1 MQQLLVGIAC
11 LGPAEILQRMWSPE
25 EAVARFKTF
34 NGQNAKEY
42 FLYTVLVELQKAGL
56 TMTRWVEFFDRSSE
70 MAEWSQTLKDLD
82 VQCRISEQSLWHRKL
97 VEMLVHLIGFT
108 QTPETEYFHHYLTA
122 AELQQTLHDQK
133 EQTEFFGHASDYLDE
148 KVKLDTAAFLR
159 APIDW
164 SRAWYLKDSK
174 STPPKSVRAPLLA
187 TTRSLVLRALQ
198 AGTPMER
205 RNLGFCYRNAFS
217 IPSSA
222 IHFDALPW
230 EGRKRDLQQFTVGLL
245 QLGFLCADILL
256 RVTQLFEIAGDTEH
270 CVLARRFASAGVTSG
285 LVGDAEEGDFVI
297 VVQRGSSPLLGRV
310 SELLRSKYG
319 NESYRIT
326 YLDDQRLAAV
336 SSDIVPA
343 DCVTIYQKH
352 VDLREQMVAQVR
364 EYSGGTV
371 SMTLDES
378 DIESALEY
386 AVKTTWDLALRDV
399 YQRSLDSSRG

>member
-1 MQQLLVGIAC
+1 MRQLLVGIAC

-25 EAVARFKTF
+25 EANARFKTF
-34 NGQNAKEY
+34 DAQNAKEY

-56 TMTRWVEFFDRSSE
+56 TMTRWVEFLDRSSE
-70 MAEWSQTLKDLD
+70 TAKWSQSLKDLD
-82 VQCRISEQSLWHRKL
+82 AQSRLSEQSLWYRKL
-97 VEMLVHLIGFT
+97 VEMLVHLIGFA
-108 QTPETEYFHHYLTA
+108 QTPDTEYFHHFLTA

-133 EQTEFFGHASDYLDE
+133 EQTEFFGHASDFLAE
-148 KVKLDTAAFLR
+148 KAKLETTAFLG

-164 SRAWYLKDSK
+164 SRAWYLRDSK

-187 TTRSLVLRALQ
+187 TTKSLVLQALQ
-198 AGTPMER
+198 TGTPMER

-217 IPSSA
+217 TPSST
-222 IHFDALPW
+222 IHFEALPW

-256 RVTQLFEIAGDTEH
+256 RVTQLFGIAGDSEH
-270 CVLARRFASAGVTSG
+270 CVLARRVASAGVTSG
-285 LVGDAEEGDFVI
+285 LVGDAENGDFVI
-297 VVQRGSSPLLGRV
+297 VVQRGAHPLLGRV
-310 SELLRSKYG
+310 SEVLRSKYG

-352 VDLREQMVAQVR
+352 VELREQTLAQVR
-364 EYSGGTV
+364 EHSTGTG
-371 SMTLDES
+371 STTLDEH
-378 DIESALEY
+378 ELEAALAD
-386 AVKTTWDLALRDV
+386 AVKTTWDLALRDI